1 VTFDAPNG
9 TRGAR
14 QPRGGPVMRWMTKLM
29 TRRVRRTGRGPGF
42 NALVLTTIGRKT
54 GSRRETPVGWFP
66 GTAGSYLI
74 VASAAGA
81 PKNPAWYLNLAAHP
95 DQVQI
100 ETGDGRKVPVTAHQ
114 LHGSER
120 DEAWKQITATAPR
133 FAGYERKTDRQM
145 PVIRLVPKPN

>member
-1 VTFDAPNG
+1 MTFDAPNG

-14 QPRGGPVMRWMTKLM
+14 QPSSGPVMRWMTKLM

-42 NALVLTTIGRKT
+42 NALVLTTVGRKT
-54 GSRRETPVGWFP
+54 GSTRETPVGWFP

-81 PKNPAWYLNLAAHP
+81 PNNPAWYLNLAAHP

-100 ETGDGRKVPVTAHQ
+100 ETGDGRKIPSGVDRLACRASAIEINYSPLLRRGLRV
-114 LHGSER
+114 
-120 DEAWKQITATAPR
+120 APW
-133 FAGYERKTDRQM
+133 AA
-145 PVIRLVPKPN
+145 